1 MGNQNSTPYYSFED
15 VQSII
20 QQKHIDHHQNEILL
34 INTLPDTM
42 QYCLIPNTESIL
54 NEVEQIN
61 YYLKHNTNIIIIIYG
76 IHCCDDTVTK
86 KYDQL
91 NKLGFHNVYIY
102 RGGMFEWLCLQDIY
116 GDDVFPTTNK
126 ELDILKFKPIIRHNR
141 ILQ

>member
-1 MGNQNSTPYYSFED
+1 MGNQTSSPYYSFED
-15 VQSII
+15 VQSIVH
-20 QQKHIDHHQNEILL
+20 QKHIDRHHNEIIL
-34 INTLPDTM
+34 INTLPETM

-61 YYLKHNTNIIIIIYG
+61 HYLQHNTNVIIIIYG
-76 IHCCDDTVTK
+76 MHCCDDTVTK

-91 NKLGFHNVYIY
+91 IKLGFHNIYIY

-116 GDDVFPTTNK
+116 GDDVFPTTSK

-141 ILQ
+141 LL